1 MKKEIIKKAKRAYL
15 NSLTTDRLDQAKI
28 NAQIAKII
36 AGKNSEILPLL
47 IYYKKLIEIQLKKE
61 KAIVTTIIELN
72 NLVKK
77 EITRMLKKT
86 YKKVTDVSFQTNK
99 NVLGGAK
106 IQVGDMVYDFSL
118 DAKLKLL
125 EDIDG

>member
-1 MKKEIIKKAKRAYL
+1 MKKEIIKKAKIAYL
-15 NSLTTDRLDQAKI
+15 NSLTTDRLDQTKI

-61 KAIVTTIIELN
+61 KAIVTTIIDLN